1 MSNYPTNLTERQ
13 WQVIKNIVDP
23 QEKSKKTSLRDTAL
37 SFKKAWKFQKHCYF
51 IANTSMVSMAFISP
65 FLTMPDGI
73 HGG

>member
-23 QEKSKKTSLRDTAL
+23 QEKSKKNSFRDTAL